1 MGVKNRNGEALRTLR
16 DWLGKANLADGG
28 RLPPERDLCRDL
40 GISRGALRGALA
52 TMEAEGRVWRHVGRG
67 TFLGRRPPA
76 QDRNIALL
84 ARRTHPEE
92 VMEARLVIEPQIAAL
107 AAKRAT
113 LDDVQEIARCLA
125 KARAAKDLATFEL
138 WDSAFHRA
146 LACAARNTL
155 LLGLFDAVNS
165 VRERRIWGKLKVAAA
180 SPQRIARYNEQHEL
194 CFAAVRDR
202 FPDEAERIM
211 RAHLEIVRANM
222 FRGESSAATTS
233 AVSEVEPV

>member
-1 MGVKNRNGEALRTLR
+1 MDTNDRNGDALGALR
-16 DWLGKANLADGG
+16 DWLGEANLTENS
-28 RLPPERDLCRDL
+28 RLPPERDLCRVL
-40 GISRGALRGALA
+40 GIGRGALRRALA
-52 TMEAEGRVWRHVGRG
+52 VMEAEGRIWRHVGRG
-67 TFLGRRPPA
+67 TFLGQRPPA

-92 VMEARLVIEPQIAAL
+92 VMEVRLVIEPQIAAL

-113 LDDVQEIARCLA
+113 MDDVQEIERCLL
-125 KARAAKDLATFEL
+125 KAQTARDVATFEL

-146 LACAARNTL
+146 LACAAGNTL

-165 VRERRIWGKLKVAAA
+165 IRERRIWGKLKVAAA
-180 SPQRIARYNEQHEL
+180 NPQRIARYNEQHAQ

-202 FPDEAERIM
+202 FPLKAEQAM

-222 FRGESSAATTS
+222 FRGERPASAYADDGR
-233 AVSEVEPV
+233 AA

>member
-1 MGVKNRNGEALRTLR
+1 MSAKIGDADALRALR
-16 DWLGKANLADGG
+16 NWLGESNLAENS
-28 RLPPERDLCRDL
+28 RLPPERELCREL

-52 TMEAEGRVWRHVGRG
+52 VMEAEGRIWRHVGRG
-67 TFLGRRPPA
+67 TFLGQRPPA

-107 AAKRAT
+107 AAKRAS
-113 LDDVQEIARCLA
+113 LDDVQEIQRCLM
-125 KARAAKDLATFEL
+125 KAGAAADLATFEL

-146 LACAARNTL
+146 LACAAGNTL
-155 LLGLFDAVNS
+155 LLGLFDAINS

-180 SPQRIARYNEQHEL
+180 SPQRIAKYNEQHEL

-202 FPDEAERIM
+202 FPDKAERVM
-211 RAHLEIVRANM
+211 RAHLEVVRSNL
-222 FRGESSAATTS
+222 FRSERAVAGYPDEGEAA
-233 AVSEVEPV
+233 

>member
-1 MGVKNRNGEALRTLR
+1 MGKKTEIAETSQRLLE
-16 DWLGKANLADGG
+16 WLERANLGG
-28 RLPPERDLCRDL
+28 RSRLPPERDLCREL
-40 GISRGALRGALA
+40 GLSRAALRKALA
-52 TMEAEGRVWRHVGRG
+52 VMEAEGRIWRQVGRG
-67 TFLGRRPPA
+67 TFLGRRPPDE
-76 QDRNIALL
+76 DRNIALL

-113 LDDVQEIARCLA
+113 LDDVQEIERCLM
-125 KARAAKDLATFEL
+125 KAGAAPDLVTFEL

-146 LACAARNTL
+146 LACAAGNTL

-180 SPQRIARYNEQHEL
+180 SPRRIAKYNAQHEA

-202 FPDEAERIM
+202 FPEQAERIM
-211 RAHLEIVRANM
+211 RAHLENVRDNM
-222 FRGESSAATTS
+222 FRGERAAVQSSAGDEA
-233 AVSEVEPV
+233 A

>member
-1 MGVKNRNGEALRTLR
+1 MSERSRNGDALRVLR
-16 DWLGKANLADGG
+16 DWLGEASLAESS

-52 TMEAEGRVWRHVGRG
+52 VMEAEGRIWRHVGRG
-67 TFLGRRPPA
+67 TFLGQKPPA

-113 LDDVQEIARCLA
+113 LDDVQEIERCLM
-125 KARAAKDLATFEL
+125 KACGAKDLTTFEL

-146 LACAARNTL
+146 LACAAGNTL

-165 VRERRIWGKLKVAAA
+165 VRERRIWGKLKVA
-180 SPQRIARYNEQHEL
+180 STNRQRIIKYNEQHAL
-194 CFAAVRDR
+194 CYEAVRDR
-202 FPDEAERIM
+202 FPQKAEEAM
-211 RAHLEIVRANM
+211 RGHLEIVRSNL
-222 FRGESSAATTS
+222 FRGERAA
-233 AVSEVEPV
+233 ANYADDGEAA